1 MLTRGQKQ
9 KLEQVREAYGKI
21 ETVDPDGFAYK
32 CLISWL
38 DMQNETMLS
47 ALVDARIKFVSALA
61 QNRIFRKQ
69 KFKWETQ

>member
-38 DMQNETMLS
+38 DMQNDDMLQ
-47 ALVDARIKFVSALA
+47 ALVECDIRFVSRLA
-61 QNRIFRKQ
+61 QNRLSAYYA
-69 KFKWETQ
+69 